1 MRKIV
6 VASHSLLA
14 QGFKDT
20 LEFLTGKSD
29 AVNAVCAYVNDNGEG
44 LDAAV
49 EAALSGTDEVVVLTD
64 ALGGSVN
71 QRFSRFASDRIHV
84 IAGVNE
90 HLHVAQYPAHR
101 EVVAE
106 GVQDRDALQ
115 LLEMLGCDMAQGFFI
130 SRPLTAE
137 KLEHWLQT
145 SPWGLRTKTARAE
158 IVSIHK
164 PG

>member
-29 AVNAVCAYVNDNGEG
+29 AVTAVCAYVNDNGEG
-44 LDAAV
+44 LDAAA

-84 IAGVNE
+84 IAGVN
-90 HLHVAQYPAHR
+90 LPLAMTVALARPD
-101 EVVAE
+101 EKL
-106 GVQDRDALQ
+106 DFDALVDEARQ
-115 LLEMLGCDMAQGFFI
+115 QIVYVNGA
-130 SRPLTAE
+130 SSAE
-137 KLEHWLQT
+137 CEDD
-145 SPWGLRTKTARAE
+145 E
-158 IVSIHK
+158 
-164 PG
+164 

>member
-29 AVNAVCAYVNDNGEG
+29 AVNAACAYVNDNGEG

-64 ALGGSVN
+64 ALGGSV
-71 QRFSRFASDRIHV
+71 IHE
-84 IAGVNE
+84 IAGVN
-90 HLHVAQYPAHR
+90 LPLAMTVALARPD
-101 EVVAE
+101 EKL
-106 GVQDRDALQ
+106 DFDALVDEARQ
-115 LLEMLGCDMAQGFFI
+115 QIVYVNGA
-130 SRPLTAE
+130 SSAE
-137 KLEHWLQT
+137 CEDD
-145 SPWGLRTKTARAE
+145 E
-158 IVSIHK
+158 
-164 PG
+164 

>member
-71 QRFSRFASDRIHV
+71 QRFSDRIHV
-84 IAGVNE
+84 IAGVN
-90 HLHVAQYPAHR
+90 LPLAMTVALARPD
-101 EVVAE
+101 EKL
-106 GVQDRDALQ
+106 DFDALVDEARQ
-115 LLEMLGCDMAQGFFI
+115 QIVYVNGA
-130 SRPLTAE
+130 SSAE
-137 KLEHWLQT
+137 CEDD
-145 SPWGLRTKTARAE
+145 E
-158 IVSIHK
+158 
-164 PG
+164 

>member
-84 IAGVNE
+84 IAGVNLPLAMTVVLARRRRIE
-90 HLHVAQYPAHR
+90 
-101 EVVAE
+101 EVDDERV
-106 GVQDRDALQ
+106 
-115 LLEMLGCDMAQGFFI
+115 
-130 SRPLTAE
+130 P
-137 KLEHWLQT
+137 
-145 SPWGLRTKTARAE
+145 
-158 IVSIHK
+158 
-164 PG
+164 

>member
-29 AVNAVCAYVNDNGEG
+29 VINAVCAYVNDNGEG
-44 LDAAV
+44 RDAAG

-84 IAGVNE
+84 IAGVNLTIAMTVSLASHDAKLDYAALVDE
-90 HLHVAQYPAHR
+90 GRPQ
-101 EVVAE
+101 VVYVNGASSAE
-106 GVQDRDALQ
+106 CEDD
-115 LLEMLGCDMAQGFFI
+115 E
-130 SRPLTAE
+130 
-137 KLEHWLQT
+137 
-145 SPWGLRTKTARAE
+145 
-158 IVSIHK
+158 
-164 PG
+164 

>member
-84 IAGVNE
+84 IAGVNR
-90 HLHVAQYPAHR
+90 PARHDGR
-101 EVVAE
+101 ARAPRRRL
-106 GVQDRDALQ
+106 DFDALVDEARQ
-115 LLEMLGCDMAQGFFI
+115 QIVYVNGA
-130 SRPLTAE
+130 SSAE
-137 KLEHWLQT
+137 CEDD
-145 SPWGLRTKTARAE
+145 E
-158 IVSIHK
+158 
-164 PG
+164 

>member
-29 AVNAVCAYVNDNGEG
+29 AINAVCAYVNDEG

-84 IAGVNE
+84 IAGVN
-90 HLHVAQYPAHR
+90 LPLAMTVALARPD
-101 EVVAE
+101 EKL
-106 GVQDRDALQ
+106 DFDALVDEARQ
-115 LLEMLGCDMAQGFFI
+115 QIVYVNGA
-130 SRPLTAE
+130 SSAE
-137 KLEHWLQT
+137 CEDD
-145 SPWGLRTKTARAE
+145 E
-158 IVSIHK
+158 
-164 PG
+164 

>member
-49 EAALSGTDEVVVLTD
+49 VVLTD

-84 IAGVNE
+84 IAGVN
-90 HLHVAQYPAHR
+90 LPLAMTVALARPD
-101 EVVAE
+101 EKL
-106 GVQDRDALQ
+106 DFDALVNEARQ
-115 LLEMLGCDMAQGFFI
+115 QIVYVNGA
-130 SRPLTAE
+130 SSAE
-137 KLEHWLQT
+137 CEDD
-145 SPWGLRTKTARAE
+145 E
-158 IVSIHK
+158 
-164 PG
+164 

>member
-20 LEFLTGKSD
+20 LEFLTGKGD

-64 ALGGSVN
+64 AYGGSVN

-84 IAGVNE
+84 IAGVNLPLAMTLARPDE
-90 HLHVAQYPAHR
+90 KL
-101 EVVAE
+101 
-106 GVQDRDALQ
+106 DFDALVNEARQ
-115 LLEMLGCDMAQGFFI
+115 QIIYVNGASSAECDDD
-130 SRPLTAE
+130 E
-137 KLEHWLQT
+137 
-145 SPWGLRTKTARAE
+145 
-158 IVSIHK
+158 
-164 PG
+164 

>member
-84 IAGVNE
+84 GVN
-90 HLHVAQYPAHR
+90 LPLAMTVALARPD
-101 EVVAE
+101 EKL
-106 GVQDRDALQ
+106 DFDALVDEARQ
-115 LLEMLGCDMAQGFFI
+115 QIVYVNGA
-130 SRPLTAE
+130 SSAE
-137 KLEHWLQT
+137 CEDD
-145 SPWGLRTKTARAE
+145 E
-158 IVSIHK
+158 
-164 PG
+164 

>member
-71 QRFSRFASDRIHV
+71 QRFSRFASDRIP
-84 IAGVNE
+84 GVN
-90 HLHVAQYPAHR
+90 LPLAMTVALARPD
-101 EVVAE
+101 EKL
-106 GVQDRDALQ
+106 DFDALVDEARQ
-115 LLEMLGCDMAQGFFI
+115 QIVYVNGA
-130 SRPLTAE
+130 SSAE
-137 KLEHWLQT
+137 CEDD
-145 SPWGLRTKTARAE
+145 E
-158 IVSIHK
+158 
-164 PG
+164 

>member
-84 IAGVNE
+84 IAGVN
-90 HLHVAQYPAHR
+90 LPLAMTVALARPD
-101 EVVAE
+101 EKL
-106 GVQDRDALQ
+106 DFDALV
-115 LLEMLGCDMAQGFFI
+115 DA
-130 SRPLTAE
+130 SRSST
-137 KLEHWLQT
+137 
-145 SPWGLRTKTARAE
+145 
-158 IVSIHK
+158 
-164 PG
+164 

>member
-20 LEFLTGKSD
+20 LEFLTGKS
-29 AVNAVCAYVNDNGEG
+29 AYVNDNGEG

-84 IAGVNE
+84 IAGVN
-90 HLHVAQYPAHR
+90 LPLAMTVALARPD
-101 EVVAE
+101 EKL
-106 GVQDRDALQ
+106 DFDALVDEARQ
-115 LLEMLGCDMAQGFFI
+115 QIVYVNGA
-130 SRPLTAE
+130 SSAE
-137 KLEHWLQT
+137 CEDD
-145 SPWGLRTKTARAE
+145 E
-158 IVSIHK
+158 
-164 PG
+164 

>member
-29 AVNAVCAYVNDNGEG
+29 AVNAVCAYVNDNAEG

-84 IAGVNE
+84 IAGVN
-90 HLHVAQYPAHR
+90 LPLAMTVALARPDENSTSTPSSTRRA
-101 EVVAE
+101 
-106 GVQDRDALQ
+106 
-115 LLEMLGCDMAQGFFI
+115 
-130 SRPLTAE
+130 SRSST
-137 KLEHWLQT
+137 
-145 SPWGLRTKTARAE
+145 
-158 IVSIHK
+158 
-164 PG
+164 

>member
-84 IAGVNE
+84 IAGVN
-90 HLHVAQYPAHR
+90 LPLAMTRNSTSTPSSTRRA
-101 EVVAE
+101 
-106 GVQDRDALQ
+106 
-115 LLEMLGCDMAQGFFI
+115 
-130 SRPLTAE
+130 SRSST
-137 KLEHWLQT
+137 
-145 SPWGLRTKTARAE
+145 
-158 IVSIHK
+158 
-164 PG
+164 

>member
-20 LEFLTGKSD
+20 LEFLTGKGD

-64 ALGGSVN
+64 AYGGSVN

-84 IAGVNE
+84 IAGVN
-90 HLHVAQYPAHR
+90 LPLAMTVAL
-101 EVVAE
+101 EKL
-106 GVQDRDALQ
+106 DFDALVNEARQ
-115 LLEMLGCDMAQGFFI
+115 QIIYVNGASSAECDDD
-130 SRPLTAE
+130 E
-137 KLEHWLQT
+137 
-145 SPWGLRTKTARAE
+145 
-158 IVSIHK
+158 
-164 PG
+164 

>member
-29 AVNAVCAYVNDNGEG
+29 VVNAVCAYVNDNGEG

-84 IAGVNE
+84 IAE
-90 HLHVAQYPAHR
+90 RCIRDSPLAMTVALARPD
-101 EVVAE
+101 EKL
-106 GVQDRDALQ
+106 DFDALVDEARQ
-115 LLEMLGCDMAQGFFI
+115 QIVYVNGA
-130 SRPLTAE
+130 SSAE
-137 KLEHWLQT
+137 CEDD
-145 SPWGLRTKTARAE
+145 E
-158 IVSIHK
+158 
-164 PG
+164 

>member
-44 LDAAV
+44 L
-49 EAALSGTDEVVVLTD
+49 
-64 ALGGSVN
+64 GGSVN

-84 IAGVNE
+84 IAGVN
-90 HLHVAQYPAHR
+90 LPLAMTVALARPD
-101 EVVAE
+101 EKL
-106 GVQDRDALQ
+106 DFDALVNEARQ
-115 LLEMLGCDMAQGFFI
+115 QIIYVNGASSAECDDD
-130 SRPLTAE
+130 E
-137 KLEHWLQT
+137 
-145 SPWGLRTKTARAE
+145 
-158 IVSIHK
+158 
-164 PG
+164 

>member
-29 AVNAVCAYVNDNGEG
+29 VVNAVCAYVNDNGEG

-84 IAGVNE
+84 IAGVN
-90 HLHVAQYPAHR
+90 LPLAMTVALARPTRNSTSTPSSTRRA
-101 EVVAE
+101 
-106 GVQDRDALQ
+106 
-115 LLEMLGCDMAQGFFI
+115 
-130 SRPLTAE
+130 SRSST
-137 KLEHWLQT
+137 
-145 SPWGLRTKTARAE
+145 
-158 IVSIHK
+158 
-164 PG
+164 

>member
-20 LEFLTGKSD
+20 LEFLTGKGD

-64 ALGGSVN
+64 AYGGSVN

-84 IAGVNE
+84 IAGVN
-90 HLHVAQYPAHR
+90 
-101 EVVAE
+101 
-106 GVQDRDALQ
+106 
-115 LLEMLGCDMAQGFFI
+115 LLSNLRKTSWAI
-130 SRPLTAE
+130 SSASARSRRYVNAIRNT
-137 KLEHWLQT
+137 T
-145 SPWGLRTKTARAE
+145 SL
-158 IVSIHK
+158 
-164 PG
+164 

>member
-29 AVNAVCAYVNDNGEG
+29 AVNAVCAYVNDNG
-44 LDAAV
+44 AAV

-84 IAGVNE
+84 IAGVN
-90 HLHVAQYPAHR
+90 LPLAMTVALARPD
-101 EVVAE
+101 EKL
-106 GVQDRDALQ
+106 DFDALVDEARQ
-115 LLEMLGCDMAQGFFI
+115 QIVYVNGA
-130 SRPLTAE
+130 SSAE
-137 KLEHWLQT
+137 CEDD
-145 SPWGLRTKTARAE
+145 E
-158 IVSIHK
+158 
-164 PG
+164 

>member
-64 ALGGSVN
+64 ALG
-71 QRFSRFASDRIHV
+71 A
-84 IAGVNE
+84 A
-90 HLHVAQYPAHR
+90 
-101 EVVAE
+101 
-106 GVQDRDALQ
+106 
-115 LLEMLGCDMAQGFFI
+115 
-130 SRPLTAE
+130 
-137 KLEHWLQT
+137 
-145 SPWGLRTKTARAE
+145 
-158 IVSIHK
+158 
-164 PG
+164 

>member
-29 AVNAVCAYVNDNGEG
+29 VVNAVCAYVNDNGEG

-49 EAALSGTDEVVVLTD
+49 EAALSGTDEVVLTD

-84 IAGVNE
+84 IAGVN
-90 HLHVAQYPAHR
+90 LPLAMTVALARPD
-101 EVVAE
+101 EKL
-106 GVQDRDALQ
+106 DFDALVDEARQ
-115 LLEMLGCDMAQGFFI
+115 QIVYVNGA
-130 SRPLTAE
+130 SSAE
-137 KLEHWLQT
+137 CEDD
-145 SPWGLRTKTARAE
+145 E
-158 IVSIHK
+158 
-164 PG
+164 